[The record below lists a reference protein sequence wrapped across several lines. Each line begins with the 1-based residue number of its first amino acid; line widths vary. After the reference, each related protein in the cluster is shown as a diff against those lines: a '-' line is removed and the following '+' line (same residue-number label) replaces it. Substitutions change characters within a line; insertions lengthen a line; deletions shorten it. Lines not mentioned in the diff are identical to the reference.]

1 MLERFEHWLLPPRC
15 LLCGGPGHGLELC
28 AGCDADLPRIPAN
41 RLVPLPPPVTL
52 IPFYYSFPLDR
63 LILATKFAGNLAAG
77 TVIGELLARTVLQ
90 RGHPLPDGLLPVP
103 LHPDRLR
110 ERGYNQA
117 AVLAAVL
124 GARLGVPVLEDL
136 CVRVRHTPPQAALP
150 AHRRRSNLRGAFRA
164 SCQHAVPA
172 RVAVVDDVC
181 TTGSTLR
188 AVAQALEAAG
198 ILHIE
203 AWCACLTPFRH

>member
-15 LLCGGPGHGLELC
+15 LLCGGPARGLELC
-28 AGCDADLPRIPAN
+28 AGCDADLPRIPA
-41 RLVPLPPPVTL
+41 RRSAPLPPPVVL
-52 IPFYYSFPLDR
+52 VPFHYSFPLDR

-77 TVIGELLARTVLQ
+77 TMIGELLARTVLQ
-90 RGHPLPDGLLPVP
+90 RGHPLPDGLVPVP
-103 LHPDRLR
+103 LHADRLR

-117 AVLAAVL
+117 TVLAEVL
-124 GARLGVPVLEDL
+124 GSRLGLPVLANL
-136 CVRVRHTPPQAALP
+136 CARVRPTPPQTALP
-150 AHRRRSNLRGAFRA
+150 AYRRRTNLRGAFRA
-164 SCQHAVPA
+164 SCPHGAPS

-198 ILHIE
+198 ILHVE